1 MRITSM
7 TMALMTYLTHLQD
20 MTLMMTQILME
31 RRRRRN
37 QKVMMMTGRQVCHLL
52 IYTDK
57 CFKS

>member
-1 MRITSM
+1 M

-20 MTLMMTQILME
+20 MTLMMTQTLME